1 MVFRACRQLSHAK
14 GNKGGVGS
22 PEKVVRT
29 LEIVVGM
36 DQGAIRTVKNHP

>member
-1 MVFRACRQLSHAK
+1 MVFRACRQLSRAK

-22 PEKVVRT
+22 PENVVRI